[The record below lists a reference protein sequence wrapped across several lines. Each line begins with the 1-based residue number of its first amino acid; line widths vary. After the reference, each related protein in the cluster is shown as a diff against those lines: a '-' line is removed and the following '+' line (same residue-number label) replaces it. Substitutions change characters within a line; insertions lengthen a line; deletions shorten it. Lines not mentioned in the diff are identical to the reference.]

1 MTPALRSALVLAL
14 ALCASGQEVEDARAP
29 KAVAKLNTLVIGPDH
44 FEPVSATPTV
54 TRTKLTIS
62 SEPLEPV
69 SRLVVDAGAGDL
81 STKTIYGFLD
91 FITTVGDTVMVFTP
105 GAKTQGAEEAVAL
118 TTKPASPA
126 ARGPSPSAHGATHRL
141 HLRHG
146 GEASPAGPLRGTGTL
161 RRADALPDAPHPAR
175 PTRTCCGPS
184 CGTRSP
190 TDRRPFILPQRR
202 RGPAF
207 LSASPASVV
216 PDTAPAA
223 LQTSVVGL
231 RTSVVGLVTASGGT
245 VVSGDLTTVHT
256 TSVIGTMVDGE
267 YTQLLQSSSVIFA
280 APPVSPTVTRASSII
295 EGAATEFPQLPAP
308 VAEPEVAA
316 PRAAVQ
322 LTDEPAPAANH
333 VSSLQERLKARM
345 QAALDVRPSREVAAP
360 ERRPF
365 TLGYEPGQRA
375 RAARPFRPEIPL
387 LPRRSF
393 STRQNNS
400 RRLSA
405 AERLKQRLLQQRGE
419 EPAPAS
425 PDTPDTPIAPTTA
438 PTIDPSA
445 PIESDELR
453 IIAVNTYRPQDASDY
468 YYELTTLK
476 TMHPITIGRHTNSK
490 WLTATRTRT
499 VHVQPTAPTRT
510 TPRIAATALPLS
522 LTYSTTQLVL
532 KSSVIPLVIG
542 DNTQAFTITQSYQV
556 TRLVTALKTMP
567 PMEVFRTAAP
577 PGLVD
582 RDRPL
587 LAQSSENQVDAL
599 GVPVLRVP
607 PPDDLADIGLFDA
620 DRLEEQESPEHFGL
634 QAAATAAPAAAT
646 PAPQPRAMV
655 TSSPVFVTTVVT
667 STHSRAV
674 VVTFRASP
682 STAYITSTSVFPT
695 VLTSYVTSTVQ
706 MPALG

>member
-14 ALCASGQEVEDARAP
+14 ALCASGQEVEDTRAP

-126 ARGPSPSAHGATHRL
+126 ARGS
-141 HLRHG
+141 
-146 GEASPAGPLRGTGTL
+146 
-161 RRADALPDAPHPAR
+161 
-175 PTRTCCGPS
+175 
-184 CGTRSP
+184 
-190 TDRRPFILPQRR
+190 RR
-202 RGPAF
+202 RHARCPRIVSTSATF

-308 VAEPEVAA
+308 VAEPEVL
-316 PRAAVQ
+316 PLER
-322 LTDEPAPAANH
+322 LFSSLDEPAPAANH

-522 LTYSTTQLVL
+522 LAGAPATPAGKHGDAVMLPAVQLDPSAPSLPLRTMTETYSTTQLVL

-620 DRLEEQESPEHFGL
+620 DRLEEQESRNTSDCRRRRRRQLAYMQLLAMLGQQQPL
-634 QAAATAAPAAAT
+634 AAAAVQ
-646 PAPQPRAMV
+646 PQPRAMV